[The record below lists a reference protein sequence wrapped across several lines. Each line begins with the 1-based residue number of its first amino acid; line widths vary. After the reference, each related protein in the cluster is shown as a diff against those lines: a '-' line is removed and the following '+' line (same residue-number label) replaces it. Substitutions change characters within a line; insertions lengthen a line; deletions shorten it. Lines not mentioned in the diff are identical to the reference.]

1 MPLCYNARP
10 NSRAPSAPFLL
21 PYRKFFPYMSLSA
34 QEKSEIIGK
43 YQRESN
49 DVGSPE
55 VQVALLTS
63 RISQMMKHFE
73 THPKDRHSRY
83 GLMKMVHAR
92 RGLLKHLRG
101 QSHERYAELIQ
112 SLGLRR

>member
-1 MPLCYNARP
+1 M
-10 NSRAPSAPFLL
+10 RALIRGCRGRRFLL
-21 PYRKFFPYMSLSA
+21 PLQKVFSLYVTFCDRKVLRS
-34 QEKSEIIGK
+34 SEK
-43 YQRESN
+43 YQRASN

-63 RISQMMKHFE
+63 RINQVMKHFE

-92 RGLLKHLRG
+92 RGLLKTSARP
-101 QSHERYAELIQ
+101 ETMNAT
-112 SLGLRR
+112 RR

>member
-1 MPLCYNARP
+1 
-10 NSRAPSAPFLL
+10 
-21 PYRKFFPYMSLSA
+21 MSLSA
-34 QEKSEIIGK
+34 QEKAEIVK
-43 YQRESN
+43 QYQRAPD

-63 RISQMMKHFE
+63 RINHVMEHFE
-73 THPKDRHSRY
+73 MHPKDRHSRY

-92 RGLLKHLRG
+92 RGLLKHLQKRDHG
-101 QSHERYAELIQ
+101 RYVELIQ

>member
-1 MPLCYNARP
+1 MPL
-10 NSRAPSAPFLL
+10 SAP
-21 PYRKFFPYMSLSA
+21 
-34 QEKSEIIGK
+34 EKSEIIEK
-43 YQRESN
+43 YQRAPD

-63 RISQMMKHFE
+63 RINQMMRHFQS
-73 THPKDRHSRY
+73 HPKDQHSRH

-92 RGLLKHLRG
+92 RGLLQHLRKRN
-101 QSHERYAELIQ
+101 HARYATLIE

>member
-1 MPLCYNARP
+1 
-10 NSRAPSAPFLL
+10 
-21 PYRKFFPYMSLSA
+21 MSLSA
-34 QEKSEIIGK
+34 TEKSEIIGK
-43 YQRESN
+43 YRRAPD

-63 RISQMMKHFE
+63 RINQVMKHFE
-73 THPKDRHSRY
+73 THPKDRHSRH

-101 QSHERYAELIQ
+101 QSHERYTALIQ

>member
-1 MPLCYNARP
+1 MPLA
-10 NSRAPSAPFLL
+10 
-21 PYRKFFPYMSLSA
+21 A
-34 QEKSEIIGK
+34 QEKSEIIK
-43 YQRESN
+43 QYQQASN

-63 RISQMMKHFE
+63 RINQVMGHFE

-92 RGLLKHLRG
+92 RGLLKHLQKRDHG
-101 QSHERYAELIQ
+101 RYVELIQ

>member
-1 MPLCYNARP
+1 
-10 NSRAPSAPFLL
+10 
-21 PYRKFFPYMSLSA
+21 MSLSA

-63 RISQMMKHFE
+63 RINQVMKHFE

>member
-1 MPLCYNARP
+1 
-10 NSRAPSAPFLL
+10 
-21 PYRKFFPYMSLSA
+21 MSLSA
-34 QEKSEIIGK
+34 QEKSEIVEK
-43 YQRESN
+43 YQRTPN

-63 RISQMMKHFE
+63 RINQVMKHFE
-73 THPKDRHSRY
+73 THSKDRHSRY

-92 RGLLKHLRG
+92 RGLLKYLRG
-101 QSHERYAELIQ
+101 RDHERYAALIQ